1 MNCPKL
7 VKDVILLSTKQ
18 SPNISFMEE
27 ILFLVNKDLP
37 KVGGIVR
44 WLLKNGITFNVT
56 EDLSSI
62 GKNIKN

>member
-1 MNCPKL
+1 
-7 VKDVILLSTKQ
+7 
-18 SPNISFMEE
+18 MEE

-56 EDLSSI
+56 KDLSSI
-62 GKNIKN
+62 AKNIKNSDVNRKLMKINCLG